1 MYGEI
6 MFEVTL
12 ADIQKIANEYRIDE
26 CPTAFY
32 ELQRYNYDEENK
44 GSKEVRLIIKV
55 VFEKHSAVVIRFK
68 NEQNVTKERIEAQCS
83 FAVQLSKGGIKT
95 PHIYHF
101 DGHYANEYHING
113 YDVIVTIEDF
123 CDGEVKAVD
132 EKIARMTG
140 VLLAQMHNVSE
151 KMNLHVY
158 DKVMFNPLLRNE
170 LFDISVFSENK
181 EILRAIEP
189 SLCDEIES
197 ITDIYLRKIEIF
209 KEETQYAVQRDISLC
224 NLYITVDGK
233 MGVFDYNNSG
243 DNVLFYDAIM
253 QAVFESRLMDYKDDY
268 PEREQNILSAFLN
281 GYDSVRPFTS
291 LQKEIY
297 PYLCAVISAY
307 WLGDMRFDKGN
318 LKSLIEKKQTDAI
331 CRFMNNMRVH
341 LIALKAFPLFG

>member
-1 MYGEI
+1 

-12 ADIQKIANEYRIDE
+12 ADIRKIANEYSIDE

-44 GSKEVRLIIKV
+44 DSKELRLIIKV

-68 NEQNVTKERIEAQCS
+68 NERNVTKKHIEAQCR

-95 PHIYHF
+95 PYIYHI
-101 DGHYANEYHING
+101 DGHYANDYHING

-181 EILRAIEP
+181 EILREIEP
-189 SLCDEIES
+189 SLYDEIES
-197 ITDIYLRKIEIF
+197 ITESYLRKIEVF
-209 KEETQYAVQRDISLC
+209 KEETQYAVQGDISLC
-224 NLYITVDGK
+224 NLYITDDSE

-243 DNVLFYDAIM
+243 DNVLFYDVIM

-268 PEREQNILSAFLN
+268 PEREQDILSAFLN
-281 GYDSVRPFTS
+281 GYDSVRPFTN
-291 LQKEIY
+291 LQKDIY

-307 WLGDMRFDKGN
+307 WLGDMSFDEGN
-318 LKSLIEKKQTDAI
+318 LKSLIEKKQADAI
-331 CRFMNNMRVH
+331 CRFMNNMRNL
-341 LIALKAFPLFG
+341 LIDLQEFPLFG

>member
-1 MYGEI
+1 MYGES

-12 ADIQKIANEYRIDE
+12 GDIQKIVNEYRIDE

-32 ELQRYNYDEENK
+32 ELQRYNYDEENQD
-44 GSKEVRLIIKV
+44 SKEVRLIIKV

-83 FAVQLSKGGIKT
+83 FAVQLSNGGIKT

-101 DGHYANEYHING
+101 DGHYANEYYING

-181 EILRAIEP
+181 EILRAFEP
-189 SLCDEIES
+189 SLYDEIES
-197 ITDIYLRKIEIF
+197 ITDSYLRKIEIF
-209 KEETQYAVQRDISLC
+209 KEETQYAVQGDISLC
-224 NLYITVDGK
+224 NLYIADDCK
-233 MGVFDYNNSG
+233 MGVFDYNNCG

-281 GYDSVRPFTS
+281 GYDSVRPFTDF
-291 LQKEIY
+291 QKEIY

-307 WLGDMRFDKGN
+307 WLGDMKYDEGN
-318 LKSLIEKKQTDAI
+318 LKSLIEKEQADAI
-331 CRFMNNMRVH
+331 CQFMNSMRNC
-341 LIALKAFPLFG
+341 LISLKEFPLLG